1 MTVHLAYW
9 NSHPAFILDAPVLH
23 RNFTGRE
30 HFNNPQGRRY
40 FSLILTPEQAEVL
53 KNDGWKVKY
62 RAEDPFIKVVIP
74 PDFDWRN
81 LTLNGEHFYFGDSL
95 EELQEVPNLRGDA
108 AVRRQGLTVRGTT
121 YQINHLA
128 SVNFTS
134 NN

>member
-1 MTVHLAYW
+1 MTVHLAYE
-9 NSHPAFILDAPVLH
+9 NETPAFLLDAPVLH

-62 RAEDPFIKVVIP
+62 SDEDPFIKVVIP
-74 PDFDWRN
+74 PDFNWRN

-108 AVRRQGLTVRGTT
+108 AVRRQGLTVRGIT